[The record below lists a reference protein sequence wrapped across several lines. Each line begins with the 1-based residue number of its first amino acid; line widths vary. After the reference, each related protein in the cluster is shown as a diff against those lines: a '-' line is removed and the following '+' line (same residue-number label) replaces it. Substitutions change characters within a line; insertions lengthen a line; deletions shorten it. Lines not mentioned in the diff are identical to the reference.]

1 MDAEQNQPVSSAEQ
15 VEPPRGADPLTLDDK
30 TRLKLPTAFQR
41 YLTGLKETQVFIT
54 TIDLRTARIY
64 PLSVWKRNE
73 EILERYRN
81 NPQARQNVQFMA
93 QHYGADSDVDP
104 SGRVVLSPQLRE
116 RLGFQPKGKVWLVYS
131 NKAFTLYT
139 DAEYQK
145 QLQLREENLLRDVEV
160 IQRETD
166 FV

>member
-1 MDAEQNQPVSSAEQ
+1 MDEKPDQPVATPERP
-15 VEPPRGADPLTLDDK
+15 EPPRGAEPLTLDDK
-30 TRLKLPTAFQR
+30 TRLKLPASFCR
-41 YLTGLKETQVFIT
+41 YLTALKEAQVFIT

-73 EILERYRN
+73 EILEGFRS
-81 NPQARQNVQFMA
+81 NPQARRNVEFTA
-93 QHYGADSDVDP
+93 QHYGADSDVDS

-116 RLGFQPKGKVWLVYS
+116 RLGFQAKGKVWLVYS

-139 DAEYQK
+139 DAEYQS
-145 QLQLREENLLRDVEV
+145 QLRMREENLSRDVDL
-160 IQRETD
+160 IQMETE